1 MAVAL
6 LLLVLL
12 LSCHICAGV
21 GMCAS
26 LVRFSK
32 KEKNQEKTYCSV
44 ALQTELTSPEMTT
57 VLVQQPD
64 GDFFVSAL

>member
-6 LLLVLL
+6 VLLVTL

-21 GMCAS
+21 AMCAS
-26 LVRFSK
+26 IVRFSK
-32 KEKNQEKTYCSV
+32 KEKKNCNV
-44 ALQTELTSPEMTT
+44 ALQTELTSPETIT

>member
-1 MAVAL
+1 MVVAIV
-6 LLLVLL
+6 LLVLL

-26 LVRFSK
+26 LLRFSNK
-32 KEKNQEKTYCSV
+32 KEYRTV
-44 ALQTELTSPEMTT
+44 ALQTEAQTEPPMTT

>member
-6 LLLVLL
+6 ILLVLL
-12 LSCHICAGV
+12 LSCHVCAGV

-26 LVRFSK
+26 LVRFSGK
-32 KEKNQEKTYCSV
+32 GKEKTYCNV
-44 ALQTELTSPEMTT
+44 ALQTEPEDPQMTT